1 MNERRVRIADYAVGR
16 ADECIVTVGL
26 GSCVAIVLHD
36 SRARVGSLAHCLLPD
51 ATSARGEQTNPAK
64 FPASIVPIMVAELR
78 AMGSGGGGALV
89 AKLVGGA
96 SMFRALMDRP
106 GMNVGERNIVAARK
120 ALDRAG
126 IRIASEDVGGEAG
139 RSVRFSVADGS
150 VLVKTVHGGE
160 RVL

>member
-1 MNERRVRIADYAVGR
+1 VIERRVRIADYAVGR
-16 ADECIVTVGL
+16 SGESIVTVGL
-26 GSCVAIVLHD
+26 GSCVAIVLYD
-36 SRARVGSLAHCLLPD
+36 ARARVGSLAHCLLPES
-51 ATSARGEQTNPAK
+51 TTRGGELLNPAK
-64 FPASIVPIMVAELR
+64 FPGSIVPVMVAELR
-78 AMGSGGGGALV
+78 AMGSRGGGALV

-106 GMNVGERNIVAARK
+106 GMNVGERNIMAARK
-120 ALDRAG
+120 ALNSAG
-126 IRIASEDVGGEAG
+126 IRIASEEVGGEAG